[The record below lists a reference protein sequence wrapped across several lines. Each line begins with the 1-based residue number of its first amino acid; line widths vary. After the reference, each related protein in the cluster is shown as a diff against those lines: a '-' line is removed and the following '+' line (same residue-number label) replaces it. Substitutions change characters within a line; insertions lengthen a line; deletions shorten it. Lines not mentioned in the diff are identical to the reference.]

1 MSAIVQQ
8 EVNVS
13 EVVVKPRRM
22 VRKLTEKEIADG
34 LILTRHKRAFEDSI
48 EAIRLVPFQK
58 DPQFLNDGWEV
69 IMSWLCE
76 QCDYRHSKY
85 YGYHYEDFVFTKE
98 DDDFYIQTP
107 TLTDIYR
114 MYSESEMNKQC
125 DDYIAENILSFSV
138 NTLWDNLKQGAVK
151 YELIVKTTRPDNAP
165 HYESVGCPV
174 CFCDFVD
181 IKEEDDFIYKKAVG
195 VIPKE
200 DDRVVRIDTCCG
212 HMICRDCF
220 NSIRN
225 IGNQSCPT
233 CRGDLDCWDE
243 DDSDDDMVETEYTKE
258 DIDELLYEGRDI
270 DEQELLRIIDLV
282 GLREYA
288 TRFDGYEDLLGGE
301 GTYEFAGQYICQI

>member
-13 EVVVKPRRM
+13 EVAVKPRKII
-22 VRKLTEKEIADG
+22 RKLTEKEMADG

-76 QCDYRHSKY
+76 QCDKIFSKY
-85 YGYHYEDFVFTKE
+85 YGFHYEDFVFTKE

-107 TLTDIYR
+107 TQTDIYR
-114 MYSESEMNKQC
+114 MYNESEVKKQC
-125 DDYIAENILSFSV
+125 DDYIAESILSFSV
-138 NTLWDNLKQGAVK
+138 NSLWDNLKQDALK
-151 YELIVKTTRPDNAP
+151 NELIIKNIRPDNAP
-165 HYESVGCPV
+165 QYESVGCPV

-181 IKEEDDFIYKKAVG
+181 VKEEADFIYRRAVG

-200 DDRVVRIDTCCG
+200 DDRVVRMDTCCG
-212 HMICRDCF
+212 HMICMDCF

-225 IGNQSCPT
+225 IGNGNCPT
-233 CRGDLDCWDE
+233 CRGELDCWDE
-243 DDSDDDMVETEYTKE
+243 DDDEEYEGVPYTKE
-258 DIDELLYEGRDI
+258 DIDELLYEGREE

-282 GLREYA
+282 GLREYV
-288 TRFDGYEDLLGGE
+288 TRYEGYEGLLGCE